1 MKALILDSSCGGIWF
16 ILGIQVTRLYLDLE
30 GNSIMEEFTFC
41 CTQREF
47 ISTEGKSGLPCTSTC
62 NQSNFF
68 AGSLELFTRQKIN
81 WHAFFANYKIS

>member
-1 MKALILDSSCGGIWF
+1 MWKHWFLDSSCGGIWF

-68 AGSLELFTRQKIN
+68 GR
-81 WHAFFANYKIS
+81 FFRIIYEAKNKLTCFFCKL